1 MFTDFLPFFGT
12 DYGLCSLIKPQVR
25 ETERLGRKQTAFTF
39 MGLDIGL
46 GSLQVLLQRK
56 V

>member
-25 ETERLGRKQTAFTF
+25 ETERLGQKQTAF

-46 GSLQVLLQRK
+46 CSLQVLQRRK

>member
-25 ETERLGRKQTAFTF
+25 ETEREAGAKNKQPPF

-46 GSLQVLLQRK
+46 CSLQVLQRE

>member
-25 ETERLGRKQTAFTF
+25 ETERPGQKQTAF

-46 GSLQVLLQRK
+46 CSLQVLQRE